1 MKMKHKNLKGIVEQL
16 KKLNVKAKIIKVNK
30 NHLPLI
36 EMPNI

>member
-1 MKMKHKNLKGIVEQL
+1 MKMKHKSLSGIVEQL
-16 KKLNVKAKIIKVNK
+16 KKLNVNTKVIKVNK